1 VGTTITSQ
9 QTRKIILG
17 FQEKEIT
24 EHLVYKKLAERS
36 GGRNAEVLRRISE
49 DELRHYNEW
58 KKYTQTDVHPSSLTV
73 LKYLIFS
80 RIFGLTFV
88 MKIMEG
94 SEEKAQEAYD
104 RISSELPAARHIHLP
119 DEKKHERLL
128 MDAIDEKRLDYVGS
142 MVQGLND
149 ALIGLSGELAGLT
162 FALQNTW
169 VIGIVGLISGIAQ
182 FVSMF
187 ASETELFLSQ
197 RTEENREALQ
207 TALYAGMVYV
217 LTVLF
222 LIVPYFISTNYSIA
236 LSVTILNTFLV
247 IIFFTFFVSVVKN
260 TSLRKM
266 FTAIAVISLGVAA
279 LSFTIGWIL
288 RTFLGA

>member
-1 VGTTITSQ
+1 MTSQ
-9 QTRKIILG
+9 HTRKIILG

-24 EHLVYKKLAERS
+24 EHLVYKRLAEKSR
-36 GGRNAEVLRRISE
+36 GKNAEVLRMISE

-58 KKYTQTDVHPSSLTV
+58 KKYTQTDVHPGGLTV

-104 RISSELPAARHIHLP
+104 RISSELPTARHIHLP
-119 DEKKHERLL
+119 DERKHERLL
-128 MDAIDEKRLDYVGS
+128 MDAIDEKRLDYIGS

-149 ALIGLSGELAGLT
+149 ALIGLFGELAGLT

-187 ASETELFLSQ
+187 ASETELYLSQ

-207 TALYAGMVYV
+207 TAIYAGMVYV

-236 LSVTILNTFLV
+236 LSATILNTFLV

-260 TSLRKM
+260 ISLRKM
-266 FTAIAVISLGVAA
+266 FTAIATISLGIAG
-279 LSFTIGWIL
+279 LSFTIGWIF
-288 RTFLGA
+288 RAFLGV